1 MPWRESSP
9 MTERLDFIK
18 ACLNRN
24 DHIVEVC
31 DRFGIS
37 EKTGQKWLKRFREG
51 GVEALED
58 RSHAPLNHA
67 GRITPEVAT
76 RILALKR
83 KYPLFGPEKL
93 RDWLR
98 LNEPRECGERW
109 PAASSI
115 GELLRKHHLVRRGR
129 RRHFPGERPPLLG
142 RTEATAPN
150 TVWTA
155 DFKGQFRLKNSA
167 GSYCYPLTVLDL
179 HTHFLLGCTA
189 LESTGVAGA
198 QKCFTR
204 LFREFG
210 LPEVMRTDNG
220 VPFAQ
225 PTSLGRLGQLA
236 LWWVRLGIRPEYI
249 RPGRP
254 SENGAHER
262 FHKTLKDGAT
272 KPSSSTLAAQ
282 QQRFEEF
289 RREYNTERPH
299 RNLPERRPPAHFYT
313 RSLRPYPRQL
323 PEPVYPENWVVRIVG
338 RNGCIT
344 LQQQDVYLS
353 TNLTGQYVGV
363 ADAEGEADELII
375 YYGQLE
381 LGRFGLESKVF
392 NSGLRWSGP
401 AEATRA

>member
-18 ACLNRN
+18 ACLNRR
-24 DHIVEVC
+24 DHIRDVC

-51 GVEALED
+51 GIEALED

-67 GRITPEVAT
+67 GRITPEVAA
-76 RILALKR
+76 RLLALKR

-93 RDWLR
+93 RDWLI
-98 LNEPRECGERW
+98 LNEPPAPGERW

-115 GELLRKHHLVRRGR
+115 GELLRKHHLVRKRR
-129 RRHFPGERPPLLG
+129 RRHLAGERPALLG
-142 RTEATAPN
+142 RTTATEPN

-155 DFKGQFRLKNSA
+155 DFKGQFRLRNTA

-179 HTHFLLGCTA
+179 HSHFLLGCTA
-189 LESTGVAGA
+189 LESTAVAGT
-198 QKCFTR
+198 QKVFTR
-204 LFREFG
+204 LFQEFG

-249 RPGRP
+249 SPGRP
-254 SENGAHER
+254 QENGAHER
-262 FHKTLKDGAT
+262 FHKTLKEGTTRPA
-272 KPSSSTLAAQ
+272 SSSLVAQ
-282 QQRFEEF
+282 QQRFESF
-289 RREYNTERPH
+289 RSEYNTERPH
-299 RNLPERRPPAHFYT
+299 MSLPERRPPSQAYIN
-313 RSLRPYPRQL
+313 SPRQFPKRL
-323 PEPVYPENWVVRIVG
+323 PELVYPESWAIRSVRPS
-338 RNGCIT
+338 GCIA

-353 TNLTGQYVGV
+353 TSLARQYVGV
-363 ADAEGEADELII
+363 TDIDDDTLII
-375 YYGQLE
+375 RYGLLE
-381 LGRFGLESKVF
+381 LGTYDLESRVF
-392 NSGLRWSGP
+392 TARVRWSGTSESNP
-401 AEATRA
+401 T